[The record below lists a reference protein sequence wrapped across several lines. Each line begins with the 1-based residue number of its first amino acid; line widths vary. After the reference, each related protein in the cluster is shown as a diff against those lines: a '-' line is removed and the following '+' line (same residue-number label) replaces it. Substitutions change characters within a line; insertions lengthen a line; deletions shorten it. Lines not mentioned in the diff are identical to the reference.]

1 MYKYIYTYIYIYKYI
16 YIYMY
21 IVYTYKIITVE
32 RGVISQPM
40 GLITIDVAI
49 LGSKSPLNPI
59 DLSPLADF
67 P

>member
-1 MYKYIYTYIYIYKYI
+1 
-16 YIYMY
+16 MY